1 MKENFTSKKK
11 VFSWALFDFANQPF
25 STIIITFI
33 FSTYFISNIGNAS
46 LWSLTIGISSLMIA
60 FFSPFI
66 GAVADVSNTRNF
78 MFKLFTYLCV
88 ISCFFLYLPPS
99 TSSVLYSLTFVIIA
113 NFSFEISCMFY
124 NSYLSE
130 ISTKRNIGRIS
141 GYAWGLGFFG
151 GVLSLLIVKS
161 LFNLESTNINISQSI
176 REINLFIGVWF
187 LIFSIPFFYIIRN
200 RNRKSPHSYSLL
212 VIKDQFVNSYNEIR
226 KTFNEVRKYKKI
238 AKFLLSRL
246 FYNDALITIFA
257 FGGSFAEQVLGFD
270 IADVILFAIVL
281 NVSAGIGS
289 FIFGFIEDKVGAVR
303 IIDFSLKGLILAT
316 FLAFVSPFLYY
327 DIQLFG

>member
-1 MKENFTSKKK
+1 
-11 VFSWALFDFANQPF
+11 
-25 STIIITFI
+25 
-33 FSTYFISNIGNAS
+33 
-46 LWSLTIGISSLMIA
+46 
-60 FFSPFI
+60 
-66 GAVADVSNTRNF
+66 
-78 MFKLFTYLCV
+78 
-88 ISCFFLYLPPS
+88 
-99 TSSVLYSLTFVIIA
+99 IIA
-113 NFSFEISCMFY
+113 NFAFEISCMFY

-161 LFNLESTNINISQSI
+161 FFNLESTNINISKSI
-176 REINLFIGVWF
+176 REINLFISVWF

-200 RNRKSPHSYSLL
+200 RTGNSSRSYTLL
-212 VIKDQFVNSYNEIR
+212 VIRDQFVNSYNEIR

-270 IADVILFAIVL
+270 IEDVILFAIAL
-281 NVSAGIGS
+281 NISAGIGS
-289 FIFGFIEDKVGAVR
+289 FIFGFIEDKVGAIRV
-303 IIDFSLKGLILAT
+303 IDFSLKGLIFAT
-316 FLAFVSPFLYY
+316 FLAFVSPFFFY
-327 DIQLFG
+327 DIQLFWIAGIMLGLLVGPVQSASRSLMAQMIPENKKNEFFGFFSFTGKATAMIGPFIYGLVFDNVDKILSILVVLTLFSVGYLLFDNFRDN